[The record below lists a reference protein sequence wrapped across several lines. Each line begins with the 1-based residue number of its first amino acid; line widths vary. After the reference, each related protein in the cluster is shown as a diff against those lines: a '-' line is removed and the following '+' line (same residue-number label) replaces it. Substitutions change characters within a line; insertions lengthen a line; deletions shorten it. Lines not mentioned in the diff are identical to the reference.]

1 MITPLPTQEWTAE
14 RVAQRLEEAWRT
26 SVRLPPVRVQGYFNA
41 WPIIAR
47 QRWEAFAS
55 DAKPY
60 RPLPPTPAAVERMV
74 ETLHWMHWL
83 DVEQRQ
89 LAWMRARHLPW
100 REICT
105 AMGCNRTTAWR
116 RWKHVLHILVGHLN
130 AQSITLQNKSLPHL
144 SSV

>member
-1 MITPLPTQEWTAE
+1 MTVTLPTRQWTTE

-26 SVRLPPVRVQGYFNA
+26 SIQLPPVRMQGYFNA

-47 QRWEAFAS
+47 QRWEAFA
-55 DAKPY
+55 AEGKPY
-60 RPLPPTPAAVERMV
+60 RPLPPTPAAIDRMI

-89 LAWMRARHLPW
+89 LAWMRAKHLPW
-100 REICT
+100 RTISQE
-105 AMGCNRTTAWR
+105 MGCDRSTAWR
-116 RWKHVLHILVGHLN
+116 RWNHVLHILVGHLN
-130 AQSITLQNKSLPHL
+130 VQSITLQNIPFPNV